1 MSKKHERRNSK
12 GKKSKPIKG
21 KSRGA
26 FLAACGILSRH
37 VLNTA
42 AWLHHKQMTVSD
54 RCRVL
59 VELEWQLEG
68 LIWGAARRM
77 NRKCARRWL
86 KAKLANIQ
94 AIRSEIGYGEI
105 NFKFPKL
112 K

>member
-21 KSRGA
+21 KSRRA
-26 FLAACGILSRH
+26 FLSACGILSRH

-42 AWLHHKQMTVSD
+42 ARLHDEKMPVSE

-68 LIWGAARRM
+68 IVWGASGKVTRKRARW
-77 NRKCARRWL
+77 WL

-94 AIRSEIGYGEI
+94 AIRSEIGFGEL
-105 NFKFPKL
+105 NFKLPKL